1 MKEIL
6 LTLLQ
11 VVFNA
16 TRGSSFT
23 GDIAIDDVSVQPG
36 FCRSGKQRYRYLWC
50 YDLCKFCFFFLAFQC
65 RNERFPVAQLVDL

>member
-1 MKEIL
+1 MPLSSVQIWISLSFIPTNIKEIFL
-6 LTLLQ
+6 NLLQ

-16 TRGSSFT
+16 TRGSSYT

-50 YDLCKFCFFFLAFQC
+50 
-65 RNERFPVAQLVDL
+65 

>member
-1 MKEIL
+1 MPLSSVQTWISLSFLPTSMKEIL

-16 TRGSSFT
+16 TVGSSFT

-36 FCRSGKQRYRYLWC
+36 FCRFGKQKYRYL
-50 YDLCKFCFFFLAFQC
+50 
-65 RNERFPVAQLVDL
+65 